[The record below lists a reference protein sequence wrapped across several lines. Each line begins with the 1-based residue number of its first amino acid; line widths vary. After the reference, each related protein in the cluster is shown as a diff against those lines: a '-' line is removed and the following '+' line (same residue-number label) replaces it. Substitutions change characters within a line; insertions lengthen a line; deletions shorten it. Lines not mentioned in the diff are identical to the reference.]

1 MPSMQNKTTSER
13 LQELKSLY
21 DANLITQ
28 EDFEAKLKQISEEA
42 EKQYIL
48 RQKIKKFC
56 IIISIIVAGCVGM
69 SLIYKAIKPSNQF
82 VAQKAVIEAEIAA
95 VERCQST
102 TDIYS
107 MVYFYNTLN
116 NHEKNRREFAKKY
129 LDNRPGYYRSINADA
144 NNVKA
149 ILQKNEELRNRNC
162 YTLLN
167 TYWNDYFCIPEPNKE
182 RRKPDT
188 ISEKERVVINELN
201 GRLANK
207 INAKFKELNGY
218 IYDYEVYYTYN
229 MSSAV
234 KYNNAYLNKLINTV
248 NNIKY
253 CSDFDAFYTQLMIH
267 NDLSSYL
274 SQDDRMYG
282 SVRTASNGIEED
294 IIYQATESWGDYI
307 TSYIKSNN
315 KCLFGSWQIR
325 TNGGTSYIDLKQSV
339 IKGLS
344 RTKYSAVTGFK
355 ITKNKFEIEVYLDKN
370 DYQPITGIGR
380 NIKLLI
386 DIVDYFE
393 TDSLFVTDRYGKTY
407 RMTGDLLDGA
417 FTLNDK
423 YFGKMNKI
431 LKQGGDVQFD
441 IYGGPK
447 FIINAD
453 FYENALAN
461 IGAEVNPNKDESIE
475 YVAIQEYKNKA
486 ATVRDYVLRKNP
498 SQLNQ
503 NYKEKTVRYRIL
515 KECPDETRHALYYA
529 VDSVCVQCS
538 NKGKN
543 TMSSVWLVRHDL
555 KTDKETMYKIYGYV
569 HGYEVYGDKNG
580 LIFVRNNGESITGI
594 DVFSFNDNELKE
606 YHPPFPVHSNMTQVI
621 DEVVDDIRR
630 TITFNRKEWIA
641 HAYTGDDDCFYS
653 TLTISF
659 DDIVKGTKKTSVSKE
674 ETHSSVVN
682 SGVFSI
688 SENKKVKFSKGNLQY
703 QASTKKW
710 RFADNQWDI
719 IGLDNEEISSGN
731 SGWIDLFGW
740 GTANNPTITTNDDKT
755 YVDFNDWG
763 NNTISNDNNQGWFTL
778 SVSEWIYLLDTR
790 NTASKIKYA
799 KAIVNGVKGL
809 ILLPDNWDASYY
821 NLNNTNNT
829 YATFESNTISQSD
842 WKNKLEKNGVIFLPL
857 AGCRR
862 EKTVSDV
869 DGVGYYWTSTPS
881 SSISAFCVLFG
892 DRKRLSGLIYI
903 DKYMY
908 YTNED
913 YYRGYGLSVRL
924 VREVKK

>member
-1 MPSMQNKTTSER
+1 MPPMQNKTTSER

-28 EDFEAKLKQISEEA
+28 EDFEAKLKQISEEE
-42 EKQYIL
+42 EKHEIL
-48 RQKIKKFC
+48 RQKIKKIC

-69 SLIYKAIKPSNQF
+69 SLIYKAIKPSDQF

-149 ILQKNEELRNRNC
+149 ILQNNEELRNRNC

-167 TYWNDYFCIPEPNKE
+167 TYWNDYFCIPGPNKE

-201 GRLANK
+201 GQLANK

-218 IYDYEVYYTYN
+218 IYDYEVYYTYK

-294 IIYQATESWGDYI
+294 IIYQATESWGNYI
-307 TSYIKSNN
+307 TSNIKANK

-325 TNGGTSYIDLKQSV
+325 TNSRESYIDLKQSV

-344 RTKYSAVTGFK
+344 RTQYSAVTGFK

-386 DIVDYFE
+386 DIVDFFE

-407 RMTGDLLDGA
+407 RMTGDLLDGTFA
-417 FTLNDK
+417 LDDK
-423 YFGKMNKI
+423 YFVKMNKI
-431 LKQGGDVQFD
+431 LKQGGDVQFA

-447 FIINAD
+447 FSINAD

-461 IGAEVNPNKDESIE
+461 IGAEVNPNKDENME

-529 VDSVCVQCS
+529 IDSVCVQCS

-555 KTDKETMYKIYGYV
+555 KTDKETGYKIYGYV
-569 HGYEVYGDKNG
+569 HGYDVYGAENG
-580 LIFVRNNGESITGI
+580 LIFVGNNGESITRI
-594 DVFSFNDNELKE
+594 NVFSFDDNVLKE

-659 DDIVKGTKKTSVSKE
+659 DDMVKGTKKTTVSKE
-674 ETHSSVVN
+674 ETPSSVVN

-740 GTANNPTITTNDDKT
+740 GTANNPTLTTNDDKT

-790 NTASKIKYA
+790 STVSNIKYA

-829 YATFESNTISQSD
+829 YATFASNTISQSD

-862 EKTVSDV
+862 EKSVSDV
-869 DGVGYYWTSTPS
+869 DGVGYYWTSSLS
-881 SSISAFCVLFG
+881 SSISAYCVLFG
-892 DRKRLSGLIYI
+892 DRKRLSGLVYI